1 MHMIMKVKMV
11 IINLLDSYNWL
22 KSLHILMEC
31 HMDHIMKFIDIFLTY
46 LILVYLIVKLMDYNV

>member
-1 MHMIMKVKMV
+1 MKVKMV